1 VLVVD
6 DEPLVARAAS
16 RLLAREHEITIAHSG
31 AEALE
36 RIQRGEPFDL
46 VLCDLMMPG
55 VSGMDFHQRLSKL
68 CPDLAART
76 VFVSGGVFTED
87 ARSFLASGGHPCVE
101 KPFDVGVLREAVN
114 RALGEPSS
122 GGS

>member
-16 RLLAREHEITIAHSG
+16 RLLAREHEVTIAHSG

-55 VSGMDFHQRLSKL
+55 VSGMDFHERLSKL

-76 VFVSGGVFTED
+76 VFVSGGVFTES
-87 ARSFLASGGHPCVE
+87 ARSFLAGSGHPCVE
-101 KPFDVGVLREAVN
+101 KPFDAAVLRATVN
-114 RALGEPSS
+114 RALGADRSA
-122 GGS
+122 